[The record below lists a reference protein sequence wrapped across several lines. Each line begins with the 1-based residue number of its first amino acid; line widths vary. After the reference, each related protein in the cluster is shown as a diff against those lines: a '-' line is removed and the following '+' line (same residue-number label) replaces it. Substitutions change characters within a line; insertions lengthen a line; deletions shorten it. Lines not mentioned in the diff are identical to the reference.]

1 MRQRTRGRSL
11 GGIGCQCVCDLVG
24 CRVPRLAVRLHRT
37 FYVARWFGRRVA
49 LSLAPEAGATA
60 ADRILPGF
68 GGIVTACCTH
78 LLLCTSFVPSLPRP
92 TGDSDRCC
100 GTRFGHSIDPVYCR
114 ASTRPG

>member
-1 MRQRTRGRSL
+1 MRQRTGGRSL

-24 CRVPRLAVRLHRT
+24 CRLPLLAIRLHRT

-49 LSLAPEAGATA
+49 LSLAPELGATA

-68 GGIVTACCTH
+68 GGIVTACCTY
-78 LLLCTSFVPSLPRP
+78 LLLRSLFVPQR

-100 GTRFGHSIDPVYCR
+100 GARFGHSIDPGYYR
-114 ASTRPG
+114 ASPG